1 MNKENLKIATLL
13 SYAVIIINSLY
24 GILIMP
30 YVIGKLGPSEYGVYK
45 IVTSFSGSLL
55 VLDLGINGTM
65 IRFIAKYKAEKD
77 EKRLSNFL
85 AMGMI
90 ICLCMIGIVILAG
103 GAIFSQLPRMYQS
116 SLTGEEFV
124 KLKEIFW
131 LMVLSVCV
139 TMVGN
144 ALNGMIGGCNAFVYG
159 QSIQAGKLILRTIA
173 VFVLLS
179 FLQNSMIIV
188 LIDIVLAITCD
199 ITYYYVVRRKL
210 ILRIKLYYWDKQ
222 VFYEAAKY
230 TGWSFLQSIINQFN
244 GNLDNMII
252 GSFLGTVAVSI
263 YSIGLT
269 FFTMFSSLASAIS
282 SLMLPT
288 VTNIIHS
295 GASNETLE
303 DEVIKV
309 GRFQFALLGAALA
322 GFILVGKDF
331 ITLIYSEKYNTAWA
345 ISVILM
351 IPAIFYLIVN
361 VCLSILRAKGKMGF
375 QTIMFACTAG
385 VNFLITYFGVQYFGI
400 VAAAVGT
407 AFSLVV
413 VKLIIMSI
421 YYTKII
427 KLNMV
432 RIYKGILHK
441 TLICL
446 VLASCPVIGLYKVW
460 DELTWKCFLCKCL
473 IFITVYGILMLAY
486 GLEDNERIL
495 VNKVFNRVKRGGK
508 CEK

>member
-1 MNKENLKIATLL
+1 
-13 SYAVIIINSLY
+13 
-24 GILIMP
+24 
-30 YVIGKLGPSEYGVYK
+30 
-45 IVTSFSGSLL
+45 
-55 VLDLGINGTM
+55 
-65 IRFIAKYKAEKD
+65 
-77 EKRLSNFL
+77 
-85 AMGMI
+85 
-90 ICLCMIGIVILAG
+90 
-103 GAIFSQLPRMYQS
+103 
-116 SLTGEEFV
+116 
-124 KLKEIFW
+124 
-131 LMVLSVCV
+131 
-139 TMVGN
+139 
-144 ALNGMIGGCNAFVYG
+144 
-159 QSIQAGKLILRTIA
+159 
-173 VFVLLS
+173 
-179 FLQNSMIIV
+179 
-188 LIDIVLAITCD
+188 
-199 ITYYYVVRRKL
+199 
-210 ILRIKLYYWDKQ
+210 
-222 VFYEAAKY
+222 
-230 TGWSFLQSIINQFN
+230 
-244 GNLDNMII
+244 MII
-252 GSFLGTVAVSI
+252 GSFLGTVAVSV

-331 ITLIYSEKYNTAWA
+331 ITLIYSETYNMAWV

-427 KLNMV
+427 QLNMI

-446 VLASCPVIGLYKVW
+446 LLASCPLIVLRTVW
-460 DELTWKCFLCKCL
+460 TELNWKCFLMKCL
-473 IFITVYGILMLAY
+473 IFIVVYGICLLRY
-486 GLEDNERIL
+486 GLEDNERAL
-495 VNKVFNRVKRGGK
+495 VSKAFNRLKRGGK
-508 CEK
+508 YEK